1 MIRAGIIGSGIGLKH
16 FDAINR
22 YKGSKVVCILEKNK
36 FRALKLKKK
45 LEKFK
50 VNVLTDEKEF
60 FKIKNIKLI

>member
-36 FRALKLKKK
+36 FRALKLKK
-45 LEKFK
+45 
-50 VNVLTDEKEF
+50 N
-60 FKIKNIKLI
+60 